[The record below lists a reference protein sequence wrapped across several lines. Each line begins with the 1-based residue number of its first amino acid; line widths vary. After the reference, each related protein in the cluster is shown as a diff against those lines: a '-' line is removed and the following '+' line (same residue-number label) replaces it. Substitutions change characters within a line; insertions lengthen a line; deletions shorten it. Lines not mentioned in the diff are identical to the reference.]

1 MSKLTP
7 AERKKLEDSLKYIP
21 LPLMSVA
28 DDNLWIKAK
37 LKRIPERYRQETAYL
52 YSLTFFRKLHDRSVP
67 VLKRQG
73 IARERANTLL
83 RTIVDLYEK
92 SNTSENEN

>member
-28 DDNLWIKAK
+28 DDNLWIKSK
-37 LKRIPERYRQETAYL
+37 LKIIPERYRQETAYL
-52 YSLTFFRKLHDRSVP
+52 YSLTFFRRLHDRSIP
-67 VLKRQG
+67 VIKRQG
-73 IARERANTLL
+73 IARENANTLL

-92 SNTSENEN
+92 SNPVMGEN

>member
-52 YSLTFFRKLHDRSVP
+52 YSLTFFVNCMTEAFPYLS
-67 VLKRQG
+67 
-73 IARERANTLL
+73 ARA
-83 RTIVDLYEK
+83 
-92 SNTSENEN
+92 